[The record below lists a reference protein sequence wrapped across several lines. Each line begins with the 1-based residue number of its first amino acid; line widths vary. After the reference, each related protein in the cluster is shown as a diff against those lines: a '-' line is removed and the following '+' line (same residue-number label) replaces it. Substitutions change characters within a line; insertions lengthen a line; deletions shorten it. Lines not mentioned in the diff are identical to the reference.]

1 VHATKAHE
9 GVEVW
14 LYSFLI
20 LALDGVGGQLHDT
33 AALLPVKQSPV
44 PNEYETVWAPQSLW
58 KFEEEKNPLP
68 PRQTRGSININNE
81 LSWKLKTDN

>member
-1 VHATKAHE
+1 MKAHE

-33 AALLPVKQSPV
+33 TALL
-44 PNEYETVWAPQSLW
+44 
-58 KFEEEKNPLP
+58 
-68 PRQTRGSININNE
+68 R
-81 LSWKLKTDN
+81 